1 MFGERFDNRS
11 SRPSPADLPSEAA
24 TRAPPSRASASRRG
38 DRHSAASGAFRLFP
52 GFFSS
57 AFVAS
62 QGVETMTISTPS
74 FETSLPK
81 TGPAGLAES
90 WRSDILS
97 GFLVFLIAL
106 PLCLGIA
113 MASGFPPQAGI
124 ISAIVGGLLVSRI
137 NGSYVTIMGPAAGLI
152 VVILDSVQELGG
164 GDAMAGYRYTL
175 AAIFFSAIIQILM
188 GVMKAGKMSAFFPS
202 SAVHGMLAAIGI
214 IIMAKQIHVMLGVK
228 PDAPT
233 LFQTIGA
240 IPASLRD
247 LNPEVAIIGFLGLG
261 ILALWTFVKNP
272 KLKMIPAPLL
282 VVLVGMALAKYFD
295 LEDEHKYL
303 FLPNAVFLPHH
314 EFTIGPKF
322 LVTLPENFL
331 AGFAFPDFS
340 RALQPVFWQQV
351 FTIAL
356 VGSLESLLSAAA
368 IDKLDPYKRVSDLN
382 RDIAAVG
389 VGNAI
394 CGLIGG
400 LPMIAEIVRSSANVN
415 NGAKTGWANFFHGLF
430 LLVFV
435 ALFPKLIHEI
445 PLASLAAL
453 LVFTGYRLASPREF
467 KKTLEI
473 GWDQLGVF
481 VITIVGVL
489 ATDLLIGVAIGV
501 VAELLFHFWRS
512 INWRDVVKLSRS
524 IEETAPGV
532 YHVQVKGAAFFGN
545 YLALKGD
552 LATIPEGKTVIFDLS
567 ETSTVDHTV
576 MENLHHFCED
586 YEGKGGRAE
595 IHGLDGLVAT
605 SSHPLA
611 PRKRCA

>member
-1 MFGERFDNRS
+1 
-11 SRPSPADLPSEAA
+11 
-24 TRAPPSRASASRRG
+24 
-38 DRHSAASGAFRLFP
+38 
-52 GFFSS
+52 
-57 AFVAS
+57 
-62 QGVETMTISTPS
+62 MTISMPVQ
-74 FETSLPK
+74 TSLPK
-81 TGPAGLAES
+81 TGFSGLAES
-90 WRSDILS
+90 WRADVLS

-124 ISAIVGGLLVSRI
+124 ITAIVGGLLVSRI
-137 NGSYVTIMGPAAGLI
+137 NGSFVTIMGPAAGLI
-152 VVILDSVQELGG
+152 VVILDSVQELGA

-175 AAIFFSAIIQILM
+175 AAIFFAGIFQILM

-214 IIMAKQIHVMLGVK
+214 IIIAKQLHVMLGVK
-228 PDAPT
+228 PDAST

-240 IPASLRD
+240 VPASLRD
-247 LNPEVAIIGFLGLG
+247 MNPEVAIIGFLGLA
-261 ILALWTFVKNP
+261 ILAAWTFVGP
-272 KLKMIPAPLL
+272 RLRMVPAPLL
-282 VVLVGMALAKYFD
+282 VVLVGMALGKYFD

-303 FLPNAVFLPHH
+303 FLPNFEFLPHH
-314 EFTIGPKF
+314 EFTLGPKF
-322 LVTLPENFL
+322 LVTLPQNFL
-331 AGFAFPDFS
+331 AGFVFPDFGMS
-340 RALQPVFWQQV
+340 WHLVFWQQV
-351 FTIAL
+351 FAIAL

-368 IDKLDPYKRVSDLN
+368 VDKLDPHKRVSDLN
-382 RDIAAVG
+382 RDVAAVG

-415 NGAKTGWANFFHGLF
+415 SGARTSWANFFHGLF
-430 LLVFV
+430 LLIFV

-445 PLASLAAL
+445 PLSSLAAL

-501 VAELLFHFWRS
+501 AAELLFHFWRS
-512 INWRDVVKLSRS
+512 IDWSDVVKISRTV
-524 IEETAPGV
+524 EEAEPGV
-532 YHVQVKGAAFFGN
+532 YHVQVSGAAFFGN

-552 LATIPEGKTVIFDLS
+552 LAKIPAGKTVIFDLS

-576 MENLHHFCED
+576 MENDHHYCED
-586 YEGKGGRAE
+586 YRGKGGYAE
-595 IHGLDGLVAT
+595 IRGLDQLKAT
-605 SSHPLA
+605 SRHPLA
-611 PRKRCA
+611 PRKRVA